1 MENSSSITGV
11 VQIAVN
17 TARKLNHEY
26 ITPEHLLYAL
36 LLQDKFMNTLHDCH
50 ADGEKIKRE
59 VTEWLNKQET
69 VLSDFSIPMPSIQFT
84 EVMKDAMRIGIKEQ
98 KQLLTVCEYTQAI
111 LTLQDSEAAYLL
123 GTAIEGREEMF
134 MESLQSH
141 YPVETEEVDDFADV
155 FHKDT
160 EEWKTLVSNISK
172 EARTHTP
179 IIGRE
184 KELDRTIQILCRM
197 EKNNPMHIGDP
208 GVGKT
213 AIVYGLAKLI
223 NTNCVPPRLRGRK
236 IYGVN
241 IGNLLAGAQ
250 YRGEFE
256 KRIKLVLDGAMEENA
271 ILYLDEIH
279 NIVGAGR
286 SSEGGPDASNILKPY
301 LESGKLSFIG
311 ATTHDEYNKRI
322 AKDNA
327 IVRRFQTVDI
337 LEPSIDETI
346 KIIYG
351 LQPTFQRFHKVIYKK
366 EALEYAVKASAK
378 YITDRKL
385 PDKAIDLIDEAG
397 AYMEVHPTEN
407 RSRIYVTRK
416 NIETVL
422 QKVCKIQAEA
432 LIEDNN
438 KSIATLK
445 ENIQNSVYG
454 QNKAI
459 DEVTNAVMM
468 AKAGLTD
475 ENKPMASLLFV
486 GPTGVGKTEV
496 ARVLAKEL
504 GVELVR
510 FDMSEYIEKHSVAKL
525 IGSPAGYVG
534 YEDGGLLTAAIKKSP
549 NCVLLLDEIEKAH
562 SDIYNILLQVMDY
575 AKLTDNRGQKA
586 DFRNVILIMTSN
598 AGAQYASQASIGF
611 GGGVSRGEAMM
622 KQVKKTFKPEF
633 INRLSDIV
641 VFNDMDE
648 NMAAMILEKKLKEL
662 YTMLTAKNIVAQ
674 TSEEAFNALLK
685 LGFTK
690 EYGAREMERVIS
702 KEIKP
707 LFMKE
712 ILFGTLSKGGTTT
725 ICYNDNKFYL
735 KSEKK

>member
-141 YPVETEEVDDFADV
+141 YPIETEDVDDFADV

-184 KELDRTIQILCRM
+184 KEIDRTIQILCRM

-445 ENIQNSVYG
+445 ENIQNYVYG
-454 QNKAI
+454 QNKAV

-504 GVELVR
+504 GGELVR
-510 FDMSEYIEKHSVAKL
+510 LDMSEYIEKHSVAKL

>member
-141 YPVETEEVDDFADV
+141 YPIETEDVDDFADV

-184 KELDRTIQILCRM
+184 KEIDRTIQILCRM

-445 ENIQNSVYG
+445 ENIQNYVYG
-454 QNKAI
+454 QNKAV

>member
-36 LLQDKFMNTLHDCH
+36 LQQDKFMNTLNDCH

-311 ATTHDEYNKRI
+311 ATTHDEYNKKI

-327 IVRRFQTVDI
+327 IVRRFQPVDI
-337 LEPSIDETI
+337 QEPSIDEAI

-416 NIETVL
+416 NIESVL

-445 ENIQNSVYG
+445 ENILNSVYG
-454 QNKAI
+454 QNKAV

-662 YTMLTAKNIVAQ
+662 YAMLIAKNIVAQ

>member
-36 LLQDKFMNTLHDCH
+36 LQQDKFMNTLNDCH

-141 YPVETEEVDDFADV
+141 YPIETEEVDDFADV

-311 ATTHDEYNKRI
+311 ATTHDEYNKKI

-337 LEPSIDETI
+337 QEPSIDEAI

-445 ENIQNSVYG
+445 ENILKSVYG
-454 QNKAI
+454 QNKAV

-611 GGGVSRGEAMM
+611 GGGVPRGEAMM

-662 YTMLTAKNIVAQ
+662 YAMLIAKNIVAQ